1 MERAVVVGN
10 CQARALELML
20 STSEDFTKRFEFVC
34 FPPVH
39 EFPQEMVPELHDA
52 VADAAVVIPQR
63 IDDAYRG
70 GIGLGS
76 DTLAGIARTGAV
88 VRWPSVYWAGYFPD
102 LFYLRDA
109 VHGPVLTGPFD
120 YHDRSILQAYA
131 AGLDVA
137 AACALLEDPEV
148 ASDAQDWAAHATAE
162 LDVRGQDCDV
172 QVASFIGSRF
182 RDELLFFTMNH
193 PTNQLLAFIAQ
204 QIMDL
209 LGLPGSVDATLMPGE
224 VLGSTFYPLHANH
237 VRALDLRFGV
247 EVGAGTT
254 PFRIR
259 GESYEPAD
267 AVNAFY
273 SYYDAHAQLVELNLE
288 QAASSG

>member
-1 MERAVVVGN
+1 MERVVVVGN
-10 CQARALELML
+10 CQATALEMML
-20 STSEDFTKRFEFVC
+20 STNEEFTKRFELVS

-39 EFPQEMVPELHDA
+39 EFPEALVPELHRA
-52 VADAAVVIPQR
+52 VADAAVLIPQR
-63 IDDAYRG
+63 VDDAYRG
-70 GIGLGS
+70 GMGLGT
-76 DTLAGIARTGAV
+76 DTLMGIARTSTV

-109 VHGPVLTGPFD
+109 ARAPVLDGPFD

-131 AGLDVA
+131 CGVDVA
-137 AACALLEDPEV
+137 EACSLLEDAARP
-148 ASDAQDWAAHATAE
+148 SDALAWAQEATAE

-172 QVASFIGSRF
+172 QVASFVASRF
-182 RDELLFFTMNH
+182 REELLFFTMNH